1 MSHTPKLPLV
11 ALGLALALTGCKF
24 IETAELAAR
33 KEAAAKPK
41 AGAGATAMWATQVTP
56 YFSQKAHPFAEVR
69 PAIAADLDAA
79 GRNFGYREVQEGAP
93 WNFAVHVKGTVVAA
107 NTQSRAA
114 TAELDTDGDG
124 KGDVTLQL
132 GPVIKGT
139 SIRDVLP
146 FVSFTQYSNQIEYA
160 DVAKAFNT
168 QAYETALKDLPRD
181 KLVGAS
187 VEATGVFTMKTKGD
201 KILLTPVLVS
211 LGGGA

>member
-1 MSHTPKLPLV
+1 MPLSPRLPLV
-11 ALGLALALTGCKF
+11 VLGLALALTGCKF

-41 AGAGATAMWATQVTP
+41 AGVGATAMWASQVVP
-56 YFSQKAHPFAEVR
+56 YFSEKAHPFDETRA
-69 PAIAADLDAA
+69 AIASDLDAA
-79 GRNFGYREVQEGAP
+79 GRSVGYREVPEGAP
-93 WNFAVHVKGTVVAA
+93 WNFAVRVKGTVVAA

-114 TAELDTDGDG
+114 TADLDTDGDG
-124 KGDVTLQL
+124 KADLTLQL
-132 GPVIKGT
+132 GPVIKGS

-160 DVAKAFNT
+160 EVAKAFNT

-181 KLVGAS
+181 RLVGQS
-187 VEATGVFTMKTKGD
+187 VEATGVFTMKSKGD